1 MRMQTFARVAAT
13 RRTNVK
19 PQFAGHVTD
28 LILPRP
34 DGGDRSQAFL
44 VEQTANWTLPTHF
57 HLEHQFQ
64 VFVAGSGNLG
74 RHPIAPLTV
83 HYASPHS
90 AYGPLVSGAEG
101 ISYLT
106 LRAVSDTGAWYL
118 PESRAKLQTHIPKRQ
133 EHGAPCTYL
142 NAAQLT
148 ALPGP
153 VTEILIEPD
162 ASGLAAWVVRLPPG
176 CTAAAPAQDAPAGG
190 RFHIITQGALRL
202 GGDECAA
209 LAAAFTAYDEN
220 VMLEAGYAGA
230 EVIVVQY
237 PAAARQQL

>member
-1 MRMQTFARVAAT
+1 MRMQTFSSVAAT

-28 LILPRP
+28 LILPES

-44 VEQTANWTLPTHF
+44 VEQTAHWTLPTHF

-64 VFVAGSGNLG
+64 VFVAGGGSLG

-118 PESRAKLQTHIPKRQ
+118 PEARAKLQTHIPKRQ
-133 EHGAPCTYL
+133 AHGAPRTYF
-142 NAAQLT
+142 NAAQLA

-153 VTEILIEPD
+153 DIEILVEPD
-162 ASGLAAWVVRLPPG
+162 ASGLAAWAVRLPPG
-176 CTAAAPAQDAPAGG
+176 CTAAPPIHDVPAGG
-190 RFHIITQGALRL
+190 RFHIITQGTLRI
-202 GGDECAA
+202 GGEECSA
-209 LAAAFTAYDEN
+209 LAAAFAPQGET
-220 VMLEAGYAGA
+220 VLLEAGSAGV
-230 EVIVVQY
+230 EVIVMQY
-237 PAAARQQL
+237 PAAALRPL